1 MLTLSRVSLHTA
13 AFIAG
18 AFTTFLVISRIDN
31 AFVVPQA
38 PQAAPDSLLGRF
50 ERPDAAIP
58 AQGSQKGLYGAPRA
72 QYANGLLTGP

>member
-18 AFTTFLVISRIDN
+18 AFATAILISRIDN
-31 AFVVPQA
+31 AFFAPQT
-38 PQAAPDSLLGRF
+38 PQAASADVLGGF
-50 ERPDAAIP
+50 ERPNGPIP
-58 AQGSQKGLYGAPRA
+58 RQMSQKVVTAPSGH

>member
-1 MLTLSRVSLHTA
+1 MLLLSRVSLHTA

-18 AFTTFLVISRIDN
+18 AFATAVLTNRIDN
-31 AFVVPQA
+31 AFFAPQT

-50 ERPDAAIP
+50 EPADAPIP
-58 AQGSQKGLYGAPRA
+58 RQTSQKASTAPSSP